1 MGYSSR
7 ILAESWESNT
17 LYWAALADELS
28 LTPAQLNVR
37 IPEWTR
43 KLVENIFASHLED
56 WPAMLRSLRQVG
68 DEERAHNRAA
78 ATGEPK
84 AEPQENPNR

>member
-1 MGYSSR
+1 
-7 ILAESWESNT
+7 
-17 LYWAALADELS
+17 
-28 LTPAQLNVR
+28 
-37 IPEWTR
+37 
-43 KLVENIFASHLED
+43 VENIFASHLED